1 MLGEHR
7 ILDTPLI
14 VKQVVF
20 RFIRH
25 RLAEIQSFRN
35 VKAHSAAKQ
44 RRQRS
49 HLNTHPR
56 GREVNRDTAVFPE
69 ANVSRHQ
76 TVVRRVDKQL
86 ISDAALLRIKGAGF
100 NRTDAI
106 AAEQHRIA
114 RRELPRFTTF
124 QQNTDTFGI
133 R

>member
-7 ILDTPLI
+7 ILNTLLI

-25 RLAEIQSFRN
+25 RLAEIKSFRN
-35 VKAHSAAKQ
+35 VKTHTAAKQ

-49 HLNTHPR
+49 HLDAHSR
-56 GREVNRDTAVFPE
+56 GREVNRDTAIFPE
-69 ANVSRHQ
+69 ANVGRHQ

-86 ISDAALLRIKGAGF
+86 IGDAALLRIKGTGF
-100 NRTDAI
+100 NRTNAI

-114 RRELPRFTTF
+114 RRELPGFATF